1 MLIEPPVLLSFTTLV
16 NKAFFFAE
24 LNNYLSQ
31 SLFREDDLK
40 KIERLENFIKVK
52 KVGQLGSRE
61 FFLCG
66 AKTYFRQFSSL
77 Y

>member
-1 MLIEPPVLLSFTTLV
+1 MLLNFTTLV
-16 NKAFFFAE
+16 NKTFFFAE

-52 KVGQLGSRE
+52 K
-61 FFLCG
+61 
-66 AKTYFRQFSSL
+66 
-77 Y
+77 

>member
-52 KVGQLGSRE
+52 K
-61 FFLCG
+61 
-66 AKTYFRQFSSL
+66 
-77 Y
+77 